1 MTASAQSPA
10 ATMTKHRIEALSDGI
25 FAVAMTLLV
34 LDIKMPESITYA
46 SDADLFARL
55 VSLEHAAVSYV
66 VSFILLGMYW
76 VAHHSQFHYIHRSDR
91 GLLWINLYLLLCIC
105 LVPFTTDLVGDNV
118 LLRIPALLYGINLLL
133 VASALVLQVEYL
145 RRHPE
150 LATPELDTDT
160 VALLRRQ
167 VAPFVIVPMLS
178 MALTF
183 YSPRFALYLYLTLL
197 FLHILPRWH
206 KPDAALHAAPESGQT
221 DRS

>member
-34 LDIKMPESITYA
+34 LDIKMPESISYA
-46 SDADLFARL
+46 SDADLIARL
-55 VSLEHAAVSYV
+55 ASLEHAVASYA
-66 VSFILLGMYW
+66 VSFILLGIYW
-76 VAHHSQFHYIHRSDR
+76 VGHHFQFHYIGRSDR

-118 LLRIPALLYGINLLL
+118 LLRVPALLYGVNLLL
-133 VASALVLQVEYL
+133 VASALVMQVEYL

-150 LATPELDTDT
+150 LGTPELDAATA
-160 VALLRRQ
+160 ALLRRQ
-167 VAPFVIVPMLS
+167 VAPFVIVPLLS

-183 YSPRFALYLYLTLL
+183 YSPRFALYLYLSLL
-197 FLHILPRWH
+197 LLQALPSWR
-206 KPDAALHAAPESGQT
+206 KPGAALSVASRSGT
-221 DRS
+221 TNRS